1 MIQRVAGPANLLLQS
16 AYKSKG
22 RNKGENVGHHGSLLL
37 KHMRRSEEE

>member
-22 RNKGENVGHHGSLLL
+22 RNKGENVGHGSLLL